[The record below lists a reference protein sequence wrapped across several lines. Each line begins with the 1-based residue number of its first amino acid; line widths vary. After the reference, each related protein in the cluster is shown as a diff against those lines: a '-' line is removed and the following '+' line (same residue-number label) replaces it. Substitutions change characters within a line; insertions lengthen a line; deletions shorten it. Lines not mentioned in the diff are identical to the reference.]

1 MVRFKNAWRNG
12 AHAVVLEPLD
22 FNIFFG
28 SGATAW
34 KSGADSLDDAGWEAW
49 VLDTTWGS
57 PNASPSGPLA
67 SPVFSWARRIQR
79 LWATCR
85 RRSSILR
92 RTMIEDHFQLISR
105 WYQQLDPLRTLD
117 LSRPD
122 SPDRALYIELDAWE
136 YEGQR
141 NQLRGPPAIPSMVR
155 AIRLA
160 GGSKVAR
167 STHLF
172 SGFRGTGKTT
182 ELSRV
187 AELLRAHGFTVLRV
201 SARKYHHLSAAL
213 SLEELAVLLA
223 AGIGEAAME
232 TLGEAQLPSLAKQG
246 VWERI
251 GGSLQRL
258 FSESQVS
265 LNFAGVQLKPALYR
279 GEGLKTQLDRVLR
292 DRPDKTREFLHSFVS
307 DIAASVH
314 PRQLVILV
322 DDLEKYDVPT
332 ERVASVYTQMQEL
345 FFAGADLLKLPSCH
359 VVYTVPPYVALL
371 NRAIKEKYDGNLY
384 LLPSVKVRERPPG
397 HAAFVPGL
405 AALEALIAQRVD
417 LDALFGAERA
427 QCMQRV
433 IVASGGNLRDLFGV
447 MRGPVQAALDIGLPV
462 GLEQVE
468 YSIQLHA
475 AHFRL
480 TQEPY
485 ELVRDVRR
493 RGDLLGVDQSRQ
505 RGFADALDQ
514 RLLLCYWNGDFWYDA
529 HPLIEAQLDAAEEKR
544 R

>member
-1 MVRFKNAWRNG
+1 MA
-12 AHAVVLEPLD
+12 
-22 FNIFFG
+22 
-28 SGATAW
+28 
-34 KSGADSLDDAGWEAW
+34 
-49 VLDTTWGS
+49 
-57 PNASPSGPLA
+57 
-67 SPVFSWARRIQR
+67 
-79 LWATCR
+79 
-85 RRSSILR
+85 
-92 RTMIEDHFQLISR
+92 EDHFQLISR
-105 WYQQLDPLRTLD
+105 WYQQLDPQQVLD

-136 YEGQR
+136 HDGRTDE
-141 NQLRGPPAIPSMVR
+141 LRGPPAIASMVR
-155 AIRLA
+155 AIRLSA
-160 GGSKVAR
+160 ASRNGA

-182 ELSRV
+182 ELSRL
-187 AELLRAHGFTVLRV
+187 AELLRRHDFTVLRV

-232 TLGEAQLPSLAKQG
+232 TLGEAQLPALAKQG

-251 GGSLQRL
+251 GGSLERL
-258 FSESQVS
+258 IKASDLSFD
-265 LNFAGVQLKPALYR
+265 FAGIQIKPALYR
-279 GEGLKTQLDRVLR
+279 GEGLKAQLDQALR
-292 DRPDKTREFLHSFVS
+292 DRPDRTRDFLHGFVS

-345 FFAGADLLKLPSCH
+345 FFAGADLLKLPCCH
-359 VVYTVPPYVALL
+359 LVYTVPPYVALL
-371 NRAIKEKYDGNLY
+371 NRSIKEKYDGNLY
-384 LLPSVKVRERPPG
+384 LLPSVKVRDRPPG
-397 HAAFVPGL
+397 HADFGPGL

-417 LDALFGAERA
+417 LDALFGVNRE
-427 QCMQRV
+427 QCMRRV
-433 IVASGGNLRDLFGV
+433 LIASGGNLRDLFSV
-447 MRGPVQAALDIGLPV
+447 MRGPVQAALDVGLPV

-468 YSIQLHA
+468 QAIQLHA

-493 RGDLLGVDQSRQ
+493 RGDLLGVDQNRQ

-529 HPLIEAQLDAAEEKR
+529 HPLIETQLNAAEDER
-544 R
+544 A